1 VQPAIR
7 LQNGQHTTSRGS
19 GAAPSASSDVLL
31 RHVYLRH
38 VEEAG
43 GLITYVIE
51 KFLFGTSELLLDPN
65 NLVDAFVN
73 SSGK

>member
-1 VQPAIR
+1 MYY
-7 LQNGQHTTSRGS
+7 
-19 GAAPSASSDVLL
+19 L

-43 GLITYVIE
+43 GLITYGIE

-65 NLVDAFVN
+65 DLVDAFVN
-73 SSGK
+73 SAGQ